1 MPKEHGEEGNE
12 ANRLYWDTESSVG
25 EIANQLGV
33 SRRALYEAVEPKPSG
48 VPCHICGT
56 ETMFANRSA
65 LASGSA
71 RCPSCEAETSVPG
84 SRAERVQSV
93 AQVEP
98 VAANGNARTRVA
110 VGLGGAAL
118 VGVVVGAIAT
128 LLLTHR
134 D

>member
-1 MPKEHGEEGNE
+1 MPREHEEEGNE
-12 ANRLYWDTESSVG
+12 ANRLYWDTDASVG
-25 EIANQLGV
+25 EIANQLGM

-48 VPCHICGT
+48 VPCQVCGT

-71 RCPSCEAETSVPG
+71 RCPSCDAETHLPG
-84 SRAERVQSV
+84 PRAERVQP
-93 AQVEP
+93 APHVEP
-98 VAANGNARTRVA
+98 ALANGNTRTRIA

>member
-12 ANRLYWDTESSVG
+12 ANRLYWDTEASVG

-33 SRRALYEAVEPKPSG
+33 SRRALYEAIAPRPSG
-48 VPCHICGT
+48 VPCQVCGT

-71 RCPSCEAETSVPG
+71 RCPSCDAETSVPG
-84 SRAERVQSV
+84 SRAERTQPVPH
-93 AQVEP
+93 VEP
-98 VAANGNARTRVA
+98 VSANGNTRTRIA